1 MLSKRAA
8 DVDQLPLKNL
18 ILSHFLEL
26 ASLCSFLDGNSNCN
40 SSAYHRVVTHTDQTH
55 HFYVS
60 RNGRGT
66 SELCVRVHT
75 SHGIGHTVGS
85 RTCSHVVWVKSTS
98 CTAAGSYGEVL
109 LAFFDSFFLVGTS

>member
-40 SSAYHRVVTHTDQTH
+40 SSAYHRVVTHTDQEPANCASECIRPM
-55 HFYVS
+55 VS
-60 RNGRGT
+60 
-66 SELCVRVHT
+66 V
-75 SHGIGHTVGS
+75 IP
-85 RTCSHVVWVKSTS
+85 
-98 CTAAGSYGEVL
+98 
-109 LAFFDSFFLVGTS
+109 

>member
-55 HFYVS
+55 HFYVRRS
-60 RNGRGT
+60 YSYIHIRKM
-66 SELCVRVHT
+66 E
-75 SHGIGHTVGS
+75 
-85 RTCSHVVWVKSTS
+85 
-98 CTAAGSYGEVL
+98 CTAWSVL
-109 LAFFDSFFLVGTS
+109 PRRVTN